1 MPVKEIRK
9 TIGDHEVRITQFH
22 AIRGFKMKSRLLKLI
37 LPVLAPI
44 AGTTAEKMASK
55 NVVEQVSLLDQN
67 IDLEVAIPKAFS
79 SLSDS
84 LDEEV
89 FFRLMVDLLSETWV
103 DRKQITEQHFNELF
117 IGNYMLAYKLAFEVI
132 KANNF
137 FDFGSI
143 AKLFQVQTAQPEET
157 M

>member
-9 TIGDHEVRITQFH
+9 TVGDYEVRITQFH

-37 LPVLAPI
+37 LPVLAPL
-44 AGTTAEKMASK
+44 AGTTVEKMASK
-55 NVVEQVSLLDQN
+55 NVVEQVSLLDRN
-67 IDLEVAIPKAFS
+67 IDLEAAIPKAFS

-89 FFRLMVDLLSETWV
+89 FFQLMLDLLSETWV
-103 DRKQITEQHFNELF
+103 DKKQITKDYFNDLF

-132 KANNF
+132 RANNF

-143 AKLFQVQTAQPEET
+143 AKLFQVQQPAEET